1 MESKVN
7 FAVVGAFV
15 LLLGT
20 LFIGAILWFSSN
32 KSYRTAYDTYRVYM
46 EESVSGLNH
55 DAPVRY
61 RGVQVGGVRTIA
73 LAPNNPEQV
82 ELTLDIR
89 RGTPVKEDT
98 LAILRVQGL
107 TGIAHIE
114 LSGDS
119 RDAPPLK
126 PAPGEKYP
134 VIRTAPSLMLRLD
147 TAVTT
152 LLANL
157 NRSSER
163 INTLLDDE
171 NRQTLRQTL
180 GHLERLSG
188 TLASHDGTLGDGLK
202 QASRTLENTQKI
214 TSLAH
219 AELPKL
225 LQRIHRSADAFD
237 RMTVDAARAG
247 TTTTQTAESLRTET
261 LPEVQ
266 RAITEL
272 RELTVSLRRFSET
285 LEHNPGLLLQ
295 GRPAI
300 APGPGE

>member
-7 FAVVGAFV
+7 FAVVGVFV

-20 LFIGAILWFSSN
+20 LFIGAILWLSSN
-32 KSYRTAYDTYRVYM
+32 KSYRTAYDTYLVYM

-61 RGVQVGGVRTIA
+61 RGVQVGAVRAIA
-73 LAPNNPEQV
+73 LAPHNPEQV
-82 ELTLDIR
+82 KLTLDIQ
-89 RGTPVKEDT
+89 RGTPVKQDT

-119 RDAPPLK
+119 RDVPPLK
-126 PAPGEKYP
+126 PAQGEKYP

-163 INTLLDDE
+163 INILLDDE
-171 NRQTLRQTL
+171 SRQTMRQTLA
-180 GHLERLSG
+180 HLERLSG

-202 QASRTLENTQKI
+202 QATRTLENTQKI

-225 LQRIHRSADAFD
+225 LQRIHRSAEAFD
-237 RMTVDAARAG
+237 RMAADTARAG
-247 TTTTQTAESLRTET
+247 VTTTQTAESIRTET

-266 RAITEL
+266 RAITDL

-285 LEHNPGLLLQ
+285 LERNPGLLLQ
-295 GRPAI
+295 GHPAI